1 MPGTLCITWTITSS
15 ASVSPM
21 PILPCARCG
30 TLRAFASSGRFR
42 LNANGKRLDA
52 WLIYRCTV
60 CDQTWNRTVFERR
73 ARNTVDSALLDAL
86 QCNDA
91 ALARKTA
98 LDMTGIKRWEPGGGD
113 AAISIAKTIAGPP
126 AEGADRLAISM
137 RMPSPVRGIR
147 CDKVLALGLGMSRSA
162 VGKLARAGRMV
173 FEPGATTALARPVRD
188 GQRVWITLDGLSNA
202 ALLLDAASGQADIA
216 LSAASAP
223 VD

>member
-1 MPGTLCITWTITSS
+1 MPGTLCITWTITSTV
-15 ASVSPM
+15 SVPPM
-21 PILPCARCG
+21 PILTCARCN
-30 TLRAFASSGRFR
+30 TQRAFASSGRFR

-60 CDQTWNRTVFERR
+60 CDQTWNRAIFERR
-73 ARNTVDSALLDAL
+73 ARNTVDPALLDAL
-86 QCNDA
+86 QRNDA

-98 LDMTGIKRWEPGGGD
+98 FDMTGIKRWEPGGGD
-113 AAISIAKTIAGPP
+113 AAISIVKTIAGPP
-126 AEGADRLAISM
+126 AEGEDRLAISM

-147 CDKVLALGLGMSRSA
+147 SDKVLALGLGMSRSA
-162 VGKLARAGRMV
+162 VGKLARAGRMA

-188 GQRVWITLDGLSNA
+188 RQRVWIMLDGLSNA